1 MCSHVVCNTGT
12 NTSVEHSSFTLET
25 ETADS
30 SETFVPNTKL
40 HGITSQKTKILPTT
54 DIKHLCPL
62 FFLNRDTLIVA
73 VSNILTSFFA
83 GFVIF
88 SVIGFLA
95 HELQVE
101 VKNVVD
107 QGAGLAFI
115 VYPEV
120 VARLPV
126 SPLWSVLFFVML
138 LTLGLDSQFALMET
152 VTTAILDRFPNLRD
166 YKIWV
171 VFIVAVFGYFGG
183 LIFTTNVSYVKFLTL
198 IFEFLTFYIL
208 LACYTI
214 HFV

>member
-1 MCSHVVCNTGT
+1 M
-12 NTSVEHSSFTLET
+12 
-25 ETADS
+25 
-30 SETFVPNTKL
+30 
-40 HGITSQKTKILPTT
+40 
-54 DIKHLCPL
+54 
-62 FFLNRDTLIVA
+62 
-73 VSNILTSFFA
+73 
-83 GFVIF
+83 IF

-126 SPLWSVLFFVML
+126 SPLWSLLFFVML

-171 VFIVAVFGYFGG
+171 VLIVAVFGYFGG
-183 LIFTTNVSYVKFLTL
+183 LIFTTNVSHINTVT
-198 IFEFLTFYIL
+198 LTFEVLIMVNTQFMVSLNVMPCVLIDMYQWSQSEDM
-208 LACYTI
+208 T
-214 HFV
+214 